1 MRLWVLLFLGIA
13 FPAHAQGLLE
23 KILER
28 LAEPA
33 VIRAQFEQERTVPE
47 LARPSLSRGSI
58 AVSRRDGVLWRV
70 ESPLKMTL
78 AFTSNGI
85 IQTGPDGV
93 RRVQA
98 ERRGAVEAEIG
109 RVMRGILGADADSL
123 QANFVAK
130 AEGGLERWT
139 IRLAPRAREMARFLR
154 EIRLGGARHL
164 ESIEIEETSGNHTA
178 IRMRRFS
185 VAEQLEP
192 AELEPFKAP

>member
-1 MRLWVLLFLGIA
+1 MRLWVLLLLGIA
-13 FPAHAQGLLE
+13 FPVHAQGLLE

-58 AVSRRDGVLWRV
+58 VVSRQDGVLWRV
-70 ESPLKMTL
+70 ETPVKMTL
-78 AFTSNGI
+78 AFTPSGI

-93 RRVQA
+93 RRLQA

-109 RVMRGILGADADSL
+109 RVMRGVLGADADSL

-130 AEGGLERWT
+130 AEGNLRQWT
-139 IRLAPRAREMARFLR
+139 VRLAPRAREMARFLR

-178 IRMRRFS
+178 IRMRRFA
-185 VAEQLEP
+185 VAERLEP
-192 AELEPFKAP
+192 AELEQFKAP